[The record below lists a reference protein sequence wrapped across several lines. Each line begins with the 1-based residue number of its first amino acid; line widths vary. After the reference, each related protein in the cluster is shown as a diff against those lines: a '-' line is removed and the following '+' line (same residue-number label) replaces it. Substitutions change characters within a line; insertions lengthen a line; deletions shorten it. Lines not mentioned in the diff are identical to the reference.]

1 MPRIN
6 LLNYNF
12 NALVI
17 LVCSY
22 LVLIPDVEISTNVF
36 FLILFFFAIIQKSFN
51 YKYKKVF
58 SSILAIATIYILFI
72 LNDQTLSKEYFINLI
87 LGLIFLKYSE
97 IEKKENHYFFGFS
110 CVFLAVSSLVYGQ
123 DLISSLLS
131 FIIILLSIIHL
142 YSLNQ
147 TKILKLNL
155 NNLFRYFIFALSI
168 IPIIAIIYFVFP
180 RAELNIKLFETKKNQ
195 LGIPDK
201 ISLGS
206 FQNISDSEENV
217 FIFKTNIQDKNQK
230 YYFRVKVFDKLNV
243 SKDWLNSEY
252 KILLAQ
258 FKNSFK
264 VSNPIEKQE
273 VDASLIMFPHEKKWF
288 PKLDNYNFKNSNLN
302 LNLINNTLTTDKIV
316 TNKKSY
322 KLIYD
327 KRDVIYQKK
336 LLDFYTLLPN
346 NISPK
351 LKQWAKTN
359 FENANGPKDYL
370 DKILNEFK
378 SNNFFYSLTPVN
390 QGNDYEN
397 FFFNTKT
404 GYCEYY
410 AGTFTILARLVGIP
424 ARIVTGYYGGSYNNL
439 GNFYTFKQRD
449 AHSWVEVF
457 IDNNWV
463 LFDPT
468 LSVPNENILNSNNSN
483 FESFETSSVSSNN
496 EQKID
501 ISRVGIYFEYINYV
515 WTNSFLR
522 YDEKS
527 RSNFIKEKLSNVN
540 NYKYFLIITFFSI
553 FFMYVI
559 KVINFIISKKFL
571 FTLFFRK
578 LKKKNKNI
586 SEFMTHQEI
595 FNLLKKNDQLKCKS
609 LFDFYENLKFS
620 KGFKISLK
628 NFYLINIRI
637 LKYAYF
643 KK

>member
-12 NALVI
+12 NALVM

-22 LVLIPDVEISTNVF
+22 LVLFSEVEISTNVF
-36 FLILFFFAIIQKSFN
+36 FIILFSFAVIQKSFN

-58 SSILAIATIYILFI
+58 SSILALATIYILFV

-110 CVFLAVSSLVYGQ
+110 CVFLAISSLIYGQ
-123 DLISSLLS
+123 DLISSFLS

-155 NNLFRYFIFALSI
+155 NNLFRYLIFALSI

-217 FIFKTNIQDKNQK
+217 FIFKTNIQNEDQK
-230 YYFRVKVFDKLNV
+230 YYFRVKVFDKLSI

-264 VSNPIEKQE
+264 VSNPIEKQD

-288 PKLDNYNFKNSNLN
+288 PKLDNYNFENSNLN
-302 LNLINNTLTTDKIV
+302 LNLINNTLTTNKIV

-359 FENANGPKDYL
+359 FENANDPKDYL
-370 DKILNEFK
+370 EKILNEFK
-378 SNNFFYSLTPVN
+378 NNNFFYSLTPVN

-410 AGTFTILARLVGIP
+410 AGTFTILARLAGIP

-439 GNFYTFKQRD
+439 GDFYTFKQRD
-449 AHSWVEVF
+449 AHSWVEIF

-463 LFDPT
+463 LYDPT

-483 FESFETSSVSSNN
+483 FESFETSTVSPNN

-540 NYKYFLIITFFSI
+540 NYKYFLIIIFFSI
-553 FFMYVI
+553 FFIYAI
-559 KVINFIISKKFL
+559 KFINFVISKKFL
-571 FTLFFRK
+571 FTLFFK
-578 LKKKNKNI
+578 NLKKKNKNI

-595 FNLLKKNDQLKCKS
+595 FNSLKKNDQLKCKS

-620 KGFKISLK
+620 KNFKISLK
-628 NFYLINIRI
+628 NFYLINIKI
-637 LKYAYF
+637 LRYAYF

>member
-12 NALVI
+12 NALVM

-22 LVLIPDVEISTNVF
+22 LVLFSEVEISTNVF
-36 FLILFFFAIIQKSFN
+36 FIILFSFAVIQKSFN
-51 YKYKKVF
+51 YKYKRVF
-58 SSILAIATIYILFI
+58 SSILALATIYILFV

-110 CVFLAVSSLVYGQ
+110 CVFLAVSSLIYGQ
-123 DLISSLLS
+123 DLISSFLS

-147 TKILKLNL
+147 TKILRLNL

-230 YYFRVKVFDKLNV
+230 YYFRVKVFDKLSI

-264 VSNPIEKQE
+264 VASPIEKQD

-302 LNLINNTLTTDKIV
+302 LNLINNTLTTNKIV

-359 FENANGPKDYL
+359 FENANDPKDYL

-378 SNNFFYSLTPVN
+378 TNNFFYSLTPVN

-449 AHSWVEVF
+449 AHSWVEIF

-463 LFDPT
+463 LYDPT

-483 FESFETSSVSSNN
+483 FESFETSTVSSNN

-522 YDEKS
+522 YDERS
-527 RSNFIKEKLSNVN
+527 RTNFIKEKLSNTDM
-540 NYKYFLIITFFSI
+540 YKSIFFILFLII
-553 FFMYVI
+553 
-559 KVINFIISKKFL
+559 FIIYLIKILLFIYARNFL
-571 FTLFFRK
+571 YKLFFNKLRK
-578 LKKKNKNI
+578 NNKNL
-586 SEFMTHQEI
+586 SNFMTHQEI
-595 FNLLKKNDQLKCKS
+595 
-609 LFDFYENLKFS
+609 YT
-620 KGFKISLK
+620 SLK
-628 NFYLINIRI
+628 NIDQKRFENLFKLYEQIKFDKKYEISFKNFYSINFQII
-637 LKYAYF
+637 KYAYF
-643 KK
+643 K

>member
-155 NNLFRYFIFALSI
+155 NNFFRYFIFALSI
-168 IPIIAIIYFVFP
+168 IPIITIIYFVFP

-217 FIFKTNIQDKNQK
+217 FIFKTNIQDKDQK
-230 YYFRVKVFDKLNV
+230 YYFRVKVFDKLSV

-302 LNLINNTLTTDKIV
+302 LNLINNTLTTNKIV

-359 FENANGPKDYL
+359 FENARGPKDYL

-378 SNNFFYSLTPVN
+378 TNNFFYSLTPVN

-410 AGTFTILARLVGIP
+410 AGTFTILARLAGIP

-449 AHSWVEVF
+449 AHSWVEIF

-463 LFDPT
+463 LYDPT
-468 LSVPNENILNSNNSN
+468 LSVPNENILNSNNSS
-483 FESFETSSVSSNN
+483 FESFETSTVSSNN

-522 YDEKS
+522 YDERS
-527 RSNFIKEKLSNVN
+527 RTNFIKEKLSNTDM
-540 NYKYFLIITFFSI
+540 YKSI
-553 FFMYVI
+553 FFILFSIIVI
-559 KVINFIISKKFL
+559 LYIIKILLFIYARNFLYK
-571 FTLFFRK
+571 LFFNKLRK
-578 LKKKNKNI
+578 NNKNL
-586 SEFMTHQEI
+586 SDFMTHQEI
-595 FNLLKKNDQLKCKS
+595 YK
-609 LFDFYENLKFS
+609 
-620 KGFKISLK
+620 SLK
-628 NFYLINIRI
+628 NIDQKRFEHLFKLYEQIKFDKKYRISFKNFYSINFQII
-637 LKYAYF
+637 KYAYF
-643 KK
+643 K

>member
-1 MPRIN
+1 MPRVN

-12 NALVI
+12 NALVM

-22 LVLIPDVEISTNVF
+22 LVLFSEVEISTNVF
-36 FLILFFFAIIQKSFN
+36 FVILFSFAVIQKSFN
-51 YKYKKVF
+51 YKYKKLF
-58 SSILAIATIYILFI
+58 SSILAIATIYILFV

-110 CVFLAVSSLVYGQ
+110 CVFLAISSLIYGQ
-123 DLISSLLS
+123 DLISSFLS

-142 YSLNQ
+142 YCLNQ

-155 NNLFRYFIFALSI
+155 NNLFRYLIFALSI

-217 FIFKTNIQDKNQK
+217 FIFKTNIQNEDQK
-230 YYFRVKVFDKLNV
+230 YYFRVKVFDKLSI

-264 VSNPIEKQE
+264 VSNPIEKQD

-288 PKLDNYNFKNSNLN
+288 PKLANYNFENSNLN
-302 LNLINNTLTTDKIV
+302 LNLINNTLTTNKIM

-359 FENANGPKDYL
+359 FENANDPKDYL

-378 SNNFFYSLTPVN
+378 TNNFFYSLTPVN

-410 AGTFTILARLVGIP
+410 AGTFTILARLAGIP

-449 AHSWVEVF
+449 AHSWVEIF

-463 LFDPT
+463 LYDPT

-483 FESFETSSVSSNN
+483 FESFETSTVSSNN

-501 ISRVGIYFEYINYV
+501 ISRVGIYFDYINYV

-522 YDEKS
+522 YDERS
-527 RSNFIKEKLSNVN
+527 RTNFIKEKLSNKEM
-540 NYKYFLIITFFSI
+540 YKSI
-553 FFMYVI
+553 FFILFSIIAFIYLI
-559 KVINFIISKKFL
+559 KILLFIYARNFLYK
-571 FTLFFRK
+571 LFFNKLRK
-578 LKKKNKNI
+578 NNKNL
-586 SEFMTHQEI
+586 SNFMTHQEI
-595 FNLLKKNDQLKCKS
+595 
-609 LFDFYENLKFS
+609 YT
-620 KGFKISLK
+620 SLK
-628 NFYLINIRI
+628 NIDQKRFENLFKLYEQIKFDKKYEISFKNFYSINFQII
-637 LKYAYF
+637 KYAYF
-643 KK
+643 K

>member
-12 NALVI
+12 NALVM

-22 LVLIPDVEISTNVF
+22 LVLFSEVEISTNVF
-36 FLILFFFAIIQKSFN
+36 FVILFSFAVIQKSFN
-51 YKYKKVF
+51 YKYKKLF
-58 SSILAIATIYILFI
+58 SSILAIATIYILFV

-110 CVFLAVSSLVYGQ
+110 CVFLAVSSLIYGQ
-123 DLISSLLS
+123 DLISSFLS

-180 RAELNIKLFETKKNQ
+180 RTELNIKLFETKKNQ

-217 FIFKTNIQDKNQK
+217 FIFKTNIQNEDQK
-230 YYFRVKVFDKLNV
+230 YYFRVKVFDKLSI

-264 VSNPIEKQE
+264 VSNPIEKQD

-288 PKLDNYNFKNSNLN
+288 PKLENYNFKNSNLN
-302 LNLINNTLTTDKIV
+302 LNLINNTLTTNKIV

-327 KRDVIYQKK
+327 KRDIIYQKK

-359 FENANGPKDYL
+359 FENANDPKDYL
-370 DKILNEFK
+370 EKILNEFK
-378 SNNFFYSLTPVN
+378 TNDFFYSLTPVN

-424 ARIVTGYYGGSYNNL
+424 ARIVTGYYGGSFNNL
-439 GNFYTFKQRD
+439 GDFYTFKQRD
-449 AHSWVEVF
+449 AHSWVEIF

-463 LFDPT
+463 LYDPT

-483 FESFETSSVSSNN
+483 FESFETSTVTSNN

-522 YDEKS
+522 YDERS
-527 RSNFIKEKLSNVN
+527 RTNFIKDKLSNTDM
-540 NYKYFLIITFFSI
+540 YKSI
-553 FFMYVI
+553 FFILFSIIAIIYLI
-559 KVINFIISKKFL
+559 KILLFIYARNFLYK
-571 FTLFFRK
+571 LFFNKLRK
-578 LKKKNKNI
+578 NNKNL
-586 SEFMTHQEI
+586 SNYMTHQEI
-595 FNLLKKNDQLKCKS
+595 
-609 LFDFYENLKFS
+609 YT
-620 KGFKISLK
+620 SLK
-628 NFYLINIRI
+628 NIDQKRFENLFKLYEQIKFDKKYKISFKNFYSINFQII
-637 LKYAYF
+637 KYAYF
-643 KK
+643 K

>member
-1 MPRIN
+1 MPRVN

-12 NALVI
+12 NALVM

-22 LVLIPDVEISTNVF
+22 LILFSEVEISTNVF
-36 FLILFFFAIIQKSFN
+36 FVILFSFAVIQKSFN
-51 YKYKKVF
+51 YKYKKLF
-58 SSILAIATIYILFI
+58 SSILAIATIYILFV

-110 CVFLAVSSLVYGQ
+110 CVFLAVSSLIYGQ
-123 DLISSLLS
+123 DLISSFLS

-217 FIFKTNIQDKNQK
+217 FIFKTNIQDKDQK
-230 YYFRVKVFDKLNV
+230 YYFRVKVFDKLSI

-264 VSNPIEKQE
+264 VSNPIEKQD

-302 LNLINNTLTTDKIV
+302 LNLINNTLTTNKIV

-359 FENANGPKDYL
+359 FENANDPKDYL

-378 SNNFFYSLTPVN
+378 TNNFFYSLTPVN

-449 AHSWVEVF
+449 AHSWVEIF

-463 LFDPT
+463 LYDPT

-483 FESFETSSVSSNN
+483 FESFETSTVSSNN

-522 YDEKS
+522 YDERS
-527 RSNFIKEKLSNVN
+527 RTNFIKEKLSNTDM
-540 NYKYFLIITFFSI
+540 YKSI
-553 FFMYVI
+553 FFILFSIIAFIYLI
-559 KVINFIISKKFL
+559 KILLFIYARNFLYK
-571 FTLFFRK
+571 LFFNKLRK
-578 LKKKNKNI
+578 NNKNL
-586 SEFMTHQEI
+586 SNFMTHQEI
-595 FNLLKKNDQLKCKS
+595 YK
-609 LFDFYENLKFS
+609 
-620 KGFKISLK
+620 SLK
-628 NFYLINIRI
+628 NVDQRRFENLFKLYEQIKFAKKYEISFKNFYSINFQII
-637 LKYAYF
+637 KYAYF
-643 KK
+643 K

>member
-1 MPRIN
+1 MPRVN

-12 NALVI
+12 NALVM

-22 LVLIPDVEISTNVF
+22 LVLFSEVEISTNVF
-36 FLILFFFAIIQKSFN
+36 FVILFSFAVIQKSFN
-51 YKYKKVF
+51 YKYKKLF
-58 SSILAIATIYILFI
+58 SSILAIATIYILFV

-110 CVFLAVSSLVYGQ
+110 CVFLAVSSLIYGQ
-123 DLISSLLS
+123 DLISSFLS

-217 FIFKTNIQDKNQK
+217 FIFKTNIQDEVQK
-230 YYFRVKVFDKLNV
+230 YYFRVKVFDKLSI

-264 VSNPIEKQE
+264 VSNPIEKQD

-288 PKLDNYNFKNSNLN
+288 PKLANYNFENSNLN
-302 LNLINNTLTTDKIV
+302 LNLINNTLTTNKIV

-359 FENANGPKDYL
+359 FENANDPKDYL

-378 SNNFFYSLTPVN
+378 TNNFFYSLTPVN

-410 AGTFTILARLVGIP
+410 AGTFTILARLAGIP

-449 AHSWVEVF
+449 AHSWVEIF

-463 LFDPT
+463 LYDPT

-483 FESFETSSVSSNN
+483 FESFETSTVSSNN

-522 YDEKS
+522 YDERS
-527 RSNFIKEKLSNVN
+527 RTNFIKEKLSNKEM
-540 NYKYFLIITFFSI
+540 YKSI
-553 FFMYVI
+553 FFILFSIIAFIYLI
-559 KVINFIISKKFL
+559 KILLFIYARNFLYK
-571 FTLFFRK
+571 LFFNKLRK
-578 LKKKNKNI
+578 NNKNL
-586 SEFMTHQEI
+586 SNFMTHQEI
-595 FNLLKKNDQLKCKS
+595 
-609 LFDFYENLKFS
+609 YT
-620 KGFKISLK
+620 SLK
-628 NFYLINIRI
+628 NIDQKRFENLFKLYEQIKFDKKYEISFKNFYSINFQII
-637 LKYAYF
+637 KYAYF
-643 KK
+643 K

>member
-1 MPRIN
+1 MPRVN

-12 NALVI
+12 NALVM

-22 LVLIPDVEISTNVF
+22 LVLFSEVEISTNVF
-36 FLILFFFAIIQKSFN
+36 FVILFSFAVIQKSFN
-51 YKYKKVF
+51 YKYKKLF
-58 SSILAIATIYILFI
+58 SSILAIATIYILFV

-110 CVFLAVSSLVYGQ
+110 CVFLAVSSLIYGQ
-123 DLISSLLS
+123 DLISSFLS

-217 FIFKTNIQDKNQK
+217 FIFKTNIQDEDQK
-230 YYFRVKVFDKLNV
+230 YYFRVKVFDKLSI

-264 VSNPIEKQE
+264 VSNTIEKQD

-288 PKLDNYNFKNSNLN
+288 PKLDNYNFENSNLN
-302 LNLINNTLTTDKIV
+302 LNLINNTLTTNKIV

-327 KRDVIYQKK
+327 KRDIIYQKK

-359 FENANGPKDYL
+359 LENTKDPKDYL
-370 DKILNEFK
+370 EKILNEFK
-378 SNNFFYSLTPVN
+378 TNDFFYSLTPVN

-410 AGTFTILARLVGIP
+410 AGTFTILARLAGIP

-449 AHSWVEVF
+449 AHSWVEIF

-463 LFDPT
+463 LYDPT

-483 FESFETSSVSSNN
+483 FESFETSTVSSNN

-522 YDEKS
+522 YDERS
-527 RSNFIKEKLSNVN
+527 RTNFIKEKLSNKEM
-540 NYKYFLIITFFSI
+540 YKSI
-553 FFMYVI
+553 FFILFSIIAFIYLI
-559 KVINFIISKKFL
+559 KILLFIYARNFLYK
-571 FTLFFRK
+571 LFFNKLRK
-578 LKKKNKNI
+578 NNKNL
-586 SEFMTHQEI
+586 SNFMTHQEI
-595 FNLLKKNDQLKCKS
+595 
-609 LFDFYENLKFS
+609 YT
-620 KGFKISLK
+620 SLK
-628 NFYLINIRI
+628 NIDQKRFENLFKLYEQIKFDKKYEISFKNFYSINFQII
-637 LKYAYF
+637 KYAYF
-643 KK
+643 K

>member
-12 NALVI
+12 NALII
-17 LVCSY
+17 LVCSF
-22 LVLIPDVEISTNVF
+22 LVLIPEIEFSTNIF
-36 FLILFFFAIIQKSFN
+36 FLILFFFAVIQKSFS

-58 SSILAIATIYILFI
+58 SSILAIATIYILFV

-123 DLISSLLS
+123 DLISSFLS

-168 IPIIAIIYFVFP
+168 IPIITIIYFVFP

-217 FIFKTNIQDKNQK
+217 FIFKTNIQDEDKK
-230 YYFRVKVFDKLNV
+230 YYFRVKVFDKLSI

-258 FKNSFK
+258 FKDSFT
-264 VSNPIEKQE
+264 VSNYIKRQDI
-273 VDASLIMFPHEKKWF
+273 DASLIMFPHEKKWF
-288 PKLDNYNFKNSNLN
+288 PKLANYNFKNSNLN
-302 LNLINNTLTTDKIV
+302 LNLINNTLTTNKVV

-327 KRDVIYQKK
+327 KRDVAYQKK

-359 FENANGPKDYL
+359 FENASDPKDYL

-378 SNNFFYSLTPVN
+378 TNNFFYNLTPVN

-424 ARIVTGYYGGSYNNL
+424 ARIVTGYYGGSYNNI

-449 AHSWVEVF
+449 AHSWVEIF

-463 LFDPT
+463 LYDPT
-468 LSVPNENILNSNNSN
+468 LAVPNENILNSNNSN
-483 FESFETSSVSSNN
+483 FESFETSIVSSNN

-522 YDEKS
+522 YDERS
-527 RSNFIKEKLSNVN
+527 RTNFIKEKLSNTDM
-540 NYKYFLIITFFSI
+540 YKSI
-553 FFMYVI
+553 FFILFSIIAIIYLI
-559 KVINFIISKKFL
+559 KIILFIYARNFLYK
-571 FTLFFRK
+571 LFFNKLRK
-578 LKKKNKNI
+578 NNKNL
-586 SEFMTHQEI
+586 SDFMTHQEI
-595 FNLLKKNDQLKCKS
+595 YK
-609 LFDFYENLKFS
+609 
-620 KGFKISLK
+620 SLK
-628 NFYLINIRI
+628 NIDQKRFEHLFKLYEQIKFDKKYKISFKNFYSINFQII
-637 LKYAYF
+637 KYAYF
-643 KK
+643 K

>member
-1 MPRIN
+1 MLRVN

-12 NALVI
+12 NALVM

-22 LVLIPDVEISTNVF
+22 LVLFSEVEISTNVF
-36 FLILFFFAIIQKSFN
+36 FVILFSFAVIQKSFN

-58 SSILAIATIYILFI
+58 SSILAIATIYILFV

-110 CVFLAVSSLVYGQ
+110 CVFLAVSSLIYGQ
-123 DLISSLLS
+123 DLISSFLS

-147 TKILKLNL
+147 TKILRLNL

-217 FIFKTNIQDKNQK
+217 FIFKTNIQDENQK
-230 YYFRVKVFDKLNV
+230 YYFRVKVFDKLSI

-264 VSNPIEKQE
+264 VASPIEKQD
-273 VDASLIMFPHEKKWF
+273 VDAYLIMFPHEKKWF
-288 PKLDNYNFKNSNLN
+288 PKLDNYNFENSNLN
-302 LNLINNTLTTDKIV
+302 LNLINNTLTTNKIV

-327 KRDVIYQKK
+327 KRDIIYQKK

-359 FENANGPKDYL
+359 FENANDPKDYL

-378 SNNFFYSLTPVN
+378 TNDFFYSLTPVN

-410 AGTFTILARLVGIP
+410 AGTFTILARLAGIP

-449 AHSWVEVF
+449 AHSWVEIF

-463 LFDPT
+463 LYDPT
-468 LSVPNENILNSNNSN
+468 LSVPNENILNSNNSS
-483 FESFETSSVSSNN
+483 FESFETSTVSSNN

-522 YDEKS
+522 YDERS
-527 RSNFIKEKLSNVN
+527 RTNFIKEKLSNKEM
-540 NYKYFLIITFFSI
+540 YKSI
-553 FFMYVI
+553 FFILFSIIAFIYLI
-559 KVINFIISKKFL
+559 KILLFIYARNFLYK
-571 FTLFFRK
+571 LFFNKLRK
-578 LKKKNKNI
+578 NDKNLSN
-586 SEFMTHQEI
+586 FMTHQEI
-595 FNLLKKNDQLKCKS
+595 
-609 LFDFYENLKFS
+609 YT
-620 KGFKISLK
+620 SLK
-628 NFYLINIRI
+628 NIDQKRFENLFKFYEQIKFDKKYEISFKNFYSINFQII
-637 LKYAYF
+637 KYAYF
-643 KK
+643 K

>member
-1 MPRIN
+1 MPRVN

-12 NALVI
+12 NALVM

-22 LVLIPDVEISTNVF
+22 LVLFSEVEISTNVF
-36 FLILFFFAIIQKSFN
+36 FVILFSFAVIQKSFN
-51 YKYKKVF
+51 YKYKKLF
-58 SSILAIATIYILFI
+58 SSILAIATIYILFV

-110 CVFLAVSSLVYGQ
+110 CVFLAVSSLIYGQ
-123 DLISSLLS
+123 DLISSFLS

-217 FIFKTNIQDKNQK
+217 FIFKTNIQDEVQK
-230 YYFRVKVFDKLNV
+230 YYFRVKVFDKLSI

-264 VSNPIEKQE
+264 VASPIEKQD

-288 PKLDNYNFKNSNLN
+288 PKLDNYNFENSNLN
-302 LNLINNTLTTDKIV
+302 LNLINNTLTTNKIV

-327 KRDVIYQKK
+327 KRDIIYQKK

-359 FENANGPKDYL
+359 FENANDPKDYL
-370 DKILNEFK
+370 EKILNEFK
-378 SNNFFYSLTPVN
+378 TNDFFYSLTPVN

-410 AGTFTILARLVGIP
+410 AGTFTILARLAGIP

-449 AHSWVEVF
+449 AHSWVEIF

-463 LFDPT
+463 LYDPT

-483 FESFETSSVSSNN
+483 FESFETSTVSSNN

-522 YDEKS
+522 YDERS
-527 RSNFIKEKLSNVN
+527 RTNFIKEKLSNKEM
-540 NYKYFLIITFFSI
+540 YKSI
-553 FFMYVI
+553 FFILFSIIAFIYLI
-559 KVINFIISKKFL
+559 KILLFIYARNFLYK
-571 FTLFFRK
+571 LFFNKLRK
-578 LKKKNKNI
+578 NNKNL
-586 SEFMTHQEI
+586 SNFMTHQEI
-595 FNLLKKNDQLKCKS
+595 
-609 LFDFYENLKFS
+609 YT
-620 KGFKISLK
+620 SLK
-628 NFYLINIRI
+628 NIDQKRFENLFKLYEQIKFAKKYEISFKNFYSINFQII
-637 LKYAYF
+637 KYAYF
-643 KK
+643 K

>member
-1 MPRIN
+1 MPRVN

-12 NALVI
+12 NALVM

-22 LVLIPDVEISTNVF
+22 LVLFSEVEISTNVF
-36 FLILFFFAIIQKSFN
+36 FVILFSFAVIQKSFN
-51 YKYKKVF
+51 YKYKKLF
-58 SSILAIATIYILFI
+58 SSILAIATIYILFV

-110 CVFLAVSSLVYGQ
+110 CVFLAISSLIYGQ
-123 DLISSLLS
+123 DLISSFLS

-142 YSLNQ
+142 YCLNQ

-155 NNLFRYFIFALSI
+155 NNLFRYLIFALSI

-217 FIFKTNIQDKNQK
+217 FIFKTNIQNEDQK
-230 YYFRVKVFDKLNV
+230 YYFRVKVFDKLSI

-264 VSNPIEKQE
+264 VSNTIEKQD

-288 PKLDNYNFKNSNLN
+288 PKLDNYNFENSNLN
-302 LNLINNTLTTDKIV
+302 LNLINNTLTTNKIV

-327 KRDVIYQKK
+327 KRDIIYQKK

-359 FENANGPKDYL
+359 FENANDPKDYL

-378 SNNFFYSLTPVN
+378 TNNFFYSLTPVN

-410 AGTFTILARLVGIP
+410 AGTFTILARLAGIP

-449 AHSWVEVF
+449 AHSWVEIF

-463 LFDPT
+463 LYDPT

-483 FESFETSSVSSNN
+483 FESFETSTVSSNN

-522 YDEKS
+522 YDERS
-527 RSNFIKEKLSNVN
+527 RTNFIKEKLSNKEM
-540 NYKYFLIITFFSI
+540 YKSI
-553 FFMYVI
+553 FFILFSIIAFIYLI
-559 KVINFIISKKFL
+559 KILLFIYARNFLYK
-571 FTLFFRK
+571 LFFNKLRK
-578 LKKKNKNI
+578 NNKNL
-586 SEFMTHQEI
+586 SNFMTHQEI
-595 FNLLKKNDQLKCKS
+595 
-609 LFDFYENLKFS
+609 YT
-620 KGFKISLK
+620 SLK
-628 NFYLINIRI
+628 NIDQKRFENLFKLYEQIKFDKKYEISFKNFYSINFQII
-637 LKYAYF
+637 KYAYF
-643 KK
+643 K

>member
-1 MPRIN
+1 M
-6 LLNYNF
+6 
-12 NALVI
+12 
-17 LVCSY
+17 
-22 LVLIPDVEISTNVF
+22 
-36 FLILFFFAIIQKSFN
+36 
-51 YKYKKVF
+51 
-58 SSILAIATIYILFI
+58 
-72 LNDQTLSKEYFINLI
+72 
-87 LGLIFLKYSE
+87 
-97 IEKKENHYFFGFS
+97 
-110 CVFLAVSSLVYGQ
+110 FLAVGSLVYGQ

-217 FIFKTNIQDKNQK
+217 FIFKTNIQDNDQK
-230 YYFRVKVFDKLNV
+230 YYFRVKVFDKLSV

-264 VSNPIEKQE
+264 VSNPIEKQD

-302 LNLINNTLTTDKIV
+302 LNLINNTLTTNKIV

-359 FENANGPKDYL
+359 FENANSPKDYL

-378 SNNFFYSLTPVN
+378 TNNFFYSLTPVN

-410 AGTFTILARLVGIP
+410 AGTFTILARLAGIP

-449 AHSWVEVF
+449 AHSWVEIF

-463 LFDPT
+463 LYDPT

-483 FESFETSSVSSNN
+483 FESFETSTVTSNN

-501 ISRVGIYFEYINYV
+501 INRIGIYFEYINYV

-522 YDEKS
+522 YDERS
-527 RSNFIKEKLSNVN
+527 RTNFIKEKLSNTDM
-540 NYKYFLIITFFSI
+540 YKSI
-553 FFMYVI
+553 FFILFSIIAIIYLI
-559 KVINFIISKKFL
+559 KILLFIYARNFLYK
-571 FTLFFRK
+571 LFFNKLRK
-578 LKKKNKNI
+578 NNKNL
-586 SEFMTHQEI
+586 SNYMTHQEI
-595 FNLLKKNDQLKCKS
+595 YK
-609 LFDFYENLKFS
+609 
-620 KGFKISLK
+620 SLK
-628 NFYLINIRI
+628 NIDQRRFEDLFKLYEQIKFDKKYKISFKNFYSINFQII
-637 LKYAYF
+637 KYAYF
-643 KK
+643 K

>member
-12 NALVI
+12 NALVM

-22 LVLIPDVEISTNVF
+22 LVLFSEVEISTNVF
-36 FLILFFFAIIQKSFN
+36 FIILFSFAVIQKSFN
-51 YKYKKVF
+51 YKYKRVF
-58 SSILAIATIYILFI
+58 SSILALATIYILFV

-110 CVFLAVSSLVYGQ
+110 CVFLAVSSLIYGQ
-123 DLISSLLS
+123 DLISSFLS

-147 TKILKLNL
+147 TKILRLNL

-230 YYFRVKVFDKLNV
+230 YYFRVKVFDKLSI

-264 VSNPIEKQE
+264 VASPIEKQD

-302 LNLINNTLTTDKIV
+302 LNLINNTLTTNKIV

-359 FENANGPKDYL
+359 FENANDPKDYL

-378 SNNFFYSLTPVN
+378 TNNFFYSLTPVN

-449 AHSWVEVF
+449 AHSWVEIF

-463 LFDPT
+463 LYDPT

-483 FESFETSSVSSNN
+483 FESFETSTVTSNN

-522 YDEKS
+522 YDERS
-527 RSNFIKEKLSNVN
+527 RTNFIKEKLSNTDM
-540 NYKYFLIITFFSI
+540 YKSIFFILFLII
-553 FFMYVI
+553 VI
-559 KVINFIISKKFL
+559 IYLIKIFL
-571 FTLFFRK
+571 FIYARNFLYKLFFNKLRK
-578 LKKKNKNI
+578 NNKNL
-586 SEFMTHQEI
+586 SNFMTHQEI
-595 FNLLKKNDQLKCKS
+595 
-609 LFDFYENLKFS
+609 YT
-620 KGFKISLK
+620 SLK
-628 NFYLINIRI
+628 NIDQKRFENLFKLYEQIKFAKKYEISFKNFYSINFQII
-637 LKYAYF
+637 KYAYF
-643 KK
+643 K

>member
-1 MPRIN
+1 MPRVN

-12 NALVI
+12 NALVM

-22 LVLIPDVEISTNVF
+22 LVLFSEVEISTNVF
-36 FLILFFFAIIQKSFN
+36 FVILFSFAVIQKSFN
-51 YKYKKVF
+51 YKYKKLF
-58 SSILAIATIYILFI
+58 SSILAIATIYILFV

-110 CVFLAVSSLVYGQ
+110 CVFLAVSSLIYGQ
-123 DLISSLLS
+123 DLISSFLS

-217 FIFKTNIQDKNQK
+217 FIFKTNIQNEDQK
-230 YYFRVKVFDKLNV
+230 YYFRVKVFDKLSI

-264 VSNPIEKQE
+264 VSNPIEKQD

-288 PKLDNYNFKNSNLN
+288 PKLANYNFENSNLN
-302 LNLINNTLTTDKIV
+302 LNLINNTLTTNKIV

-359 FENANGPKDYL
+359 FENANDPKDYL

-378 SNNFFYSLTPVN
+378 TNNFFYSLTPVN

-410 AGTFTILARLVGIP
+410 AGTFTILARLAGIP

-449 AHSWVEVF
+449 AHSWVEIF

-463 LFDPT
+463 LYDPT

-483 FESFETSSVSSNN
+483 FESFETSTVSSNN

-522 YDEKS
+522 YDERS
-527 RSNFIKEKLSNVN
+527 RTNFIKEKLSNKEM
-540 NYKYFLIITFFSI
+540 YKSI
-553 FFMYVI
+553 FFILFSIIAFIYLI
-559 KVINFIISKKFL
+559 KILLFIYARNFLYK
-571 FTLFFRK
+571 LFFNKLRK
-578 LKKKNKNI
+578 NNKNL
-586 SEFMTHQEI
+586 SNFMTHQEI
-595 FNLLKKNDQLKCKS
+595 
-609 LFDFYENLKFS
+609 YT
-620 KGFKISLK
+620 SLK
-628 NFYLINIRI
+628 NIDQKRFENLFKLYEQIKFDKKYEISFKNFYSINFQII
-637 LKYAYF
+637 KYAYF
-643 KK
+643 K

>member
-1 MPRIN
+1 MPRVN

-12 NALVI
+12 NALVM

-22 LVLIPDVEISTNVF
+22 LVLFSEVEISTNVF
-36 FLILFFFAIIQKSFN
+36 FVILFSFAVIQKSFN
-51 YKYKKVF
+51 YKYKKLF
-58 SSILAIATIYILFI
+58 SSILAIATIYILFV

-110 CVFLAVSSLVYGQ
+110 CVFLAVSSLIYGQ
-123 DLISSLLS
+123 DLISSFLS

-217 FIFKTNIQDKNQK
+217 FIFKTNIQNEDQK
-230 YYFRVKVFDKLNV
+230 YYFRVKVFDKLSI

-264 VSNPIEKQE
+264 VASPIEKQD

-288 PKLDNYNFKNSNLN
+288 PKLANYNFENSNLN
-302 LNLINNTLTTDKIV
+302 LNLINNTLTTNKIV

-359 FENANGPKDYL
+359 FENANDPKDYL

-378 SNNFFYSLTPVN
+378 TNNFFYSLTPVN

-410 AGTFTILARLVGIP
+410 AGTFTILARLAGIP

-449 AHSWVEVF
+449 AHSWVEIF

-463 LFDPT
+463 LYDPT

-483 FESFETSSVSSNN
+483 FESFETSTVSSNN

-522 YDEKS
+522 YDERS
-527 RSNFIKEKLSNVN
+527 RTNFIKEKLSNKEM
-540 NYKYFLIITFFSI
+540 YKSI
-553 FFMYVI
+553 FFILFSIIAFIYLI
-559 KVINFIISKKFL
+559 KILLFIYARNFLYK
-571 FTLFFRK
+571 LFFNKLRK
-578 LKKKNKNI
+578 NNKNL
-586 SEFMTHQEI
+586 SNFMTHQEI
-595 FNLLKKNDQLKCKS
+595 
-609 LFDFYENLKFS
+609 YT
-620 KGFKISLK
+620 SLK
-628 NFYLINIRI
+628 NIDQKRFENLFKLYEQIKFDKKYEISFKNFYSINFQII
-637 LKYAYF
+637 KYAYF
-643 KK
+643 K

>member
-1 MPRIN
+1 MPSIN

-12 NALVI
+12 NALAI

-36 FLILFFFAIIQKSFN
+36 FLILLFFAIIQKSFN

-147 TKILKLNL
+147 TKVLKLNL
-155 NNLFRYFIFALSI
+155 NNLFRYFLFALSI

-217 FIFKTNIQDKNQK
+217 FIFKTNIQDKDQK
-230 YYFRVKVFDKLNV
+230 YYFRVKVFDKLSV

-264 VSNPIEKQE
+264 VSDPIEKQD

-288 PKLDNYNFKNSNLN
+288 PKLENYNFKNSNLN
-302 LNLINNTLTTDKIV
+302 LNLINNTLTTNKIV

-359 FENANGPKDYL
+359 FENANDSKDYL

-378 SNNFFYSLTPVN
+378 TNNFFYSLTPVN

-449 AHSWVEVF
+449 AHSWVEIF

-463 LFDPT
+463 LYDPT

-483 FESFETSSVSSNN
+483 FESFETSTVSSNN

-522 YDEKS
+522 YDERS
-527 RSNFIKEKLSNVN
+527 RTNFIKEKLSNTDM
-540 NYKYFLIITFFSI
+540 YKSI
-553 FFMYVI
+553 FFILFSIIAFIYLI
-559 KVINFIISKKFL
+559 KILLFIYARNFLYK
-571 FTLFFRK
+571 LFFNKLRK
-578 LKKKNKNI
+578 NNKNL
-586 SEFMTHQEI
+586 SNYMTHQEI
-595 FNLLKKNDQLKCKS
+595 YKS
-609 LFDFYENLKFS
+609 LKNIDQRRFENLFKLYEQIKFN
-620 KGFKISLK
+620 KKYKISFK
-628 NFYLINIRI
+628 NFYLINFQII
-637 LKYAYF
+637 KYAYF
-643 KK
+643 K

>member
-12 NALVI
+12 NALVM

-22 LVLIPDVEISTNVF
+22 LVLFSEVEISTNVF
-36 FLILFFFAIIQKSFN
+36 FIILFSFAVIQKSFN
-51 YKYKKVF
+51 YKYKRVF
-58 SSILAIATIYILFI
+58 SSILALATIYILFV

-110 CVFLAVSSLVYGQ
+110 CVFLAVSSLIYGQ
-123 DLISSLLS
+123 DLISSFLS

-147 TKILKLNL
+147 TKILRLNL

-230 YYFRVKVFDKLNV
+230 YYFRVKVFDKLSI

-264 VSNPIEKQE
+264 VASPIEKQD

-302 LNLINNTLTTDKIV
+302 LNLINNTLTTNKIV

-359 FENANGPKDYL
+359 FENANDPKDYL

-378 SNNFFYSLTPVN
+378 TNNFFYSLTPVN

-449 AHSWVEVF
+449 AHSWVEIF
-457 IDNNWV
+457 INNNWV
-463 LFDPT
+463 LYDPT

-483 FESFETSSVSSNN
+483 FESFETSTVTSNN

-522 YDEKS
+522 YDERS
-527 RSNFIKEKLSNVN
+527 RTNFIKEKLSNTDM
-540 NYKYFLIITFFSI
+540 YKSIFFILFLII
-553 FFMYVI
+553 
-559 KVINFIISKKFL
+559 FIIYLIKILLFIYARNFL
-571 FTLFFRK
+571 YKLFFNKLRK
-578 LKKKNKNI
+578 NNKNL
-586 SEFMTHQEI
+586 SNFMTHQEI
-595 FNLLKKNDQLKCKS
+595 YK
-609 LFDFYENLKFS
+609 
-620 KGFKISLK
+620 SLK
-628 NFYLINIRI
+628 NVDQKRFENLFKLYEQIKFAKKYEISFKNFYSINFQII
-637 LKYAYF
+637 KYAYF
-643 KK
+643 K

>member
-1 MPRIN
+1 M
-6 LLNYNF
+6 LLF
-12 NALVI
+12 TI
-17 LVCSY
+17 LY
-22 LVLIPDVEISTNVF
+22 LIG
-36 FLILFFFAIIQKSFN
+36 FAR
-51 YKYKKVF
+51 
-58 SSILAIATIYILFI
+58 
-72 LNDQTLSKEYFINLI
+72 TLL
-87 LGLIFLKYSE
+87 
-97 IEKKENHYFFGFS
+97 
-110 CVFLAVSSLVYGQ
+110 
-123 DLISSLLS
+123 
-131 FIIILLSIIHL
+131 
-142 YSLNQ
+142 
-147 TKILKLNL
+147 
-155 NNLFRYFIFALSI
+155 
-168 IPIIAIIYFVFP
+168 IIAIIYFVFP

-217 FIFKTNIQDKNQK
+217 FIFKTNIQDKDQK
-230 YYFRVKVFDKLNV
+230 YYFRVKVFDKLSI

-264 VSNPIEKQE
+264 VASPIEKQD

-288 PKLDNYNFKNSNLN
+288 PKLDNYNFENSNLN
-302 LNLINNTLTTDKIV
+302 LNLINNTLTTNKIV

-327 KRDVIYQKK
+327 KRDIIYQKK

-351 LKQWAKTN
+351 LKQWAKIN
-359 FENANGPKDYL
+359 FENTNDPKDYL
-370 DKILNEFK
+370 EKILNEFK
-378 SNNFFYSLTPVN
+378 TNDFFYSLTPVN

-410 AGTFTILARLVGIP
+410 AGTFTILARLAGIP

-449 AHSWVEVF
+449 AHSWVEIF

-463 LFDPT
+463 LYDPT

-483 FESFETSSVSSNN
+483 FESFETSTVSSNN

-522 YDEKS
+522 YDERS
-527 RSNFIKEKLSNVN
+527 RTNFIKEKLSNTDI
-540 NYKYFLIITFFSI
+540 YKSI
-553 FFMYVI
+553 FFILFSIIAFIYLI
-559 KVINFIISKKFL
+559 KILLFIYARNFLYK
-571 FTLFFRK
+571 LFFNKLRK
-578 LKKKNKNI
+578 NNKNL
-586 SEFMTHQEI
+586 SNFMTHQEI
-595 FNLLKKNDQLKCKS
+595 
-609 LFDFYENLKFS
+609 YT
-620 KGFKISLK
+620 SLK
-628 NFYLINIRI
+628 NIDQKRFENLFKLYEQIKFAKKYEISFKNFYSINFQII
-637 LKYAYF
+637 KYAYF
-643 KK
+643 K

>member
-1 MPRIN
+1 MPRVN

-12 NALVI
+12 NALVM

-22 LVLIPDVEISTNVF
+22 LVLFSEVEISTNVF
-36 FLILFFFAIIQKSFN
+36 FVILFSFAVIQKSFN
-51 YKYKKVF
+51 YKYKKLF
-58 SSILAIATIYILFI
+58 SSILAIATIYILFV

-110 CVFLAVSSLVYGQ
+110 CVFLAVSSLIYGQ
-123 DLISSLLS
+123 DLISSFLS

-217 FIFKTNIQDKNQK
+217 FIFKTNIQNEDQK
-230 YYFRVKVFDKLNV
+230 YYFRVKVFDKLSI

-264 VSNPIEKQE
+264 VSNPIEKQD

-288 PKLDNYNFKNSNLN
+288 PKLANYNFENSNLN
-302 LNLINNTLTTDKIV
+302 LNLINNTLTTNKIM

-359 FENANGPKDYL
+359 FENANDPKDYL

-378 SNNFFYSLTPVN
+378 TNNFFYSLTPVN

-410 AGTFTILARLVGIP
+410 AGTFTILARLAGIP

-449 AHSWVEVF
+449 AHSWVEIF

-463 LFDPT
+463 LYDPT

-483 FESFETSSVSSNN
+483 FESFETSTVSSNN

-522 YDEKS
+522 YDERS
-527 RSNFIKEKLSNVN
+527 RTNFIKEKLSNKEM
-540 NYKYFLIITFFSI
+540 YKSI
-553 FFMYVI
+553 FFILFSIIAFIYLI
-559 KVINFIISKKFL
+559 KILLFIYARNFLYK
-571 FTLFFRK
+571 LFFNKLRK
-578 LKKKNKNI
+578 NNKNL
-586 SEFMTHQEI
+586 SNFMTHQEI
-595 FNLLKKNDQLKCKS
+595 
-609 LFDFYENLKFS
+609 YT
-620 KGFKISLK
+620 SLK
-628 NFYLINIRI
+628 NIDQKRFENLFKLYEQIKFDKKYEISFKNFYSINFQII
-637 LKYAYF
+637 KYAYF
-643 KK
+643 K

>member
-1 MPRIN
+1 MPRVN

-12 NALVI
+12 NALVM

-22 LVLIPDVEISTNVF
+22 LVLFSEVEISTNVF
-36 FLILFFFAIIQKSFN
+36 FVILFSFAVIQKSFN
-51 YKYKKVF
+51 YKYKKLF
-58 SSILAIATIYILFI
+58 SSILAIATIYILFV

-110 CVFLAVSSLVYGQ
+110 CVFLAISSLIYGQ
-123 DLISSLLS
+123 DLISSFLS

-155 NNLFRYFIFALSI
+155 NNLFRYLIFALSI

-217 FIFKTNIQDKNQK
+217 FIFKTNIQNEDQK
-230 YYFRVKVFDKLNV
+230 YYFRVKVFDKLSI

-258 FKNSFK
+258 FKDSFK
-264 VSNPIEKQE
+264 VSNPIEKQD

-288 PKLDNYNFKNSNLN
+288 PKLANYNFENSNLN
-302 LNLINNTLTTDKIV
+302 LNLINNTLTTNKIM

-359 FENANGPKDYL
+359 FENANDPKDYL

-378 SNNFFYSLTPVN
+378 TNNFFYSLTPVN

-410 AGTFTILARLVGIP
+410 AGTFTILARLAGIP

-449 AHSWVEVF
+449 AHSWVEIF

-463 LFDPT
+463 LYDPT

-483 FESFETSSVSSNN
+483 FESFETSTVSSNN

-522 YDEKS
+522 YDERS
-527 RSNFIKEKLSNVN
+527 RTNFIKEKLSNKEM
-540 NYKYFLIITFFSI
+540 YKSI
-553 FFMYVI
+553 FFILFSIIAFIYLI
-559 KVINFIISKKFL
+559 KILLFIYARNFLYK
-571 FTLFFRK
+571 LFFNKLRK
-578 LKKKNKNI
+578 NNKNL
-586 SEFMTHQEI
+586 SNFMTHQEI
-595 FNLLKKNDQLKCKS
+595 
-609 LFDFYENLKFS
+609 YT
-620 KGFKISLK
+620 SLK
-628 NFYLINIRI
+628 NIDQKRFENLFKLYEQIKFDKKYEISFKNFYSINFQII
-637 LKYAYF
+637 KYAYF
-643 KK
+643 K

>member
-1 MPRIN
+1 MPRVN

-12 NALVI
+12 NALVM

-22 LVLIPDVEISTNVF
+22 LVLFSEVEISTNVF
-36 FLILFFFAIIQKSFN
+36 FVILFSFAVIQKSFN
-51 YKYKKVF
+51 YKYKKLF
-58 SSILAIATIYILFI
+58 SSILAIATIYILFV

-110 CVFLAVSSLVYGQ
+110 CVFLAVSSLIYGQ
-123 DLISSLLS
+123 DLISSFLS

-155 NNLFRYFIFALSI
+155 NNLFRYLIFALSI

-217 FIFKTNIQDKNQK
+217 FIFKTNIQNEDQK
-230 YYFRVKVFDKLNV
+230 YYFRVKVFDKLSI

-264 VSNPIEKQE
+264 VSNPIEKQD

-288 PKLDNYNFKNSNLN
+288 PKLANYNFENSNLN
-302 LNLINNTLTTDKIV
+302 LNLINNTLTTNKIV

-359 FENANGPKDYL
+359 FENANDPKDYL

-378 SNNFFYSLTPVN
+378 TNNFFYSLTPVN

-410 AGTFTILARLVGIP
+410 AGTFTILARLAGIP

-449 AHSWVEVF
+449 AHSWVEIF

-463 LFDPT
+463 LYDPT

-483 FESFETSSVSSNN
+483 FESFETSTVSSNN

-522 YDEKS
+522 YDERS
-527 RSNFIKEKLSNVN
+527 RTNFIKEKLSNKEM
-540 NYKYFLIITFFSI
+540 YKSI
-553 FFMYVI
+553 FFILFSIIAFIYLI
-559 KVINFIISKKFL
+559 KILLFIYARNFLYK
-571 FTLFFRK
+571 LFFNKLRK
-578 LKKKNKNI
+578 NNKNL
-586 SEFMTHQEI
+586 SNFMTHQEI
-595 FNLLKKNDQLKCKS
+595 
-609 LFDFYENLKFS
+609 YT
-620 KGFKISLK
+620 SLK
-628 NFYLINIRI
+628 NIDQKRFENLFKLYEQIKFDKKYEISFKNFYSINFQII
-637 LKYAYF
+637 KYAYF
-643 KK
+643 K

>member
-12 NALVI
+12 NALVM

-22 LVLIPDVEISTNVF
+22 LVLFSEVEISTNVF
-36 FLILFFFAIIQKSFN
+36 FIILFSFAVIQKSFN
-51 YKYKKVF
+51 YKYKRVF
-58 SSILAIATIYILFI
+58 SSILALATIYILFV

-110 CVFLAVSSLVYGQ
+110 CVFLAVSSLIYGQ
-123 DLISSLLS
+123 DLISSFLS

-147 TKILKLNL
+147 TKILRLNL

-230 YYFRVKVFDKLNV
+230 YYFRVKVFDKLSI

-264 VSNPIEKQE
+264 VASPIEKQD

-302 LNLINNTLTTDKIV
+302 LNLINNTLTTNKIV

-359 FENANGPKDYL
+359 FEDANGPKDYL

-410 AGTFTILARLVGIP
+410 AGTFTILARLAGIP

-439 GNFYTFKQRD
+439 GDFYTFKQRD
-449 AHSWVEVF
+449 AHSWVEIF

-463 LFDPT
+463 LYDPT

-483 FESFETSSVSSNN
+483 FESFETSTVSSNN

-522 YDEKS
+522 YDERS
-527 RSNFIKEKLSNVN
+527 RTNFIKEKLSNTDM
-540 NYKYFLIITFFSI
+540 YKSIFFILFLII
-553 FFMYVI
+553 
-559 KVINFIISKKFL
+559 FIIYLIKIFL
-571 FTLFFRK
+571 FIYARNFLYKLFFNKLRK
-578 LKKKNKNI
+578 NNKNL
-586 SEFMTHQEI
+586 SNFMTHQEI
-595 FNLLKKNDQLKCKS
+595 YK
-609 LFDFYENLKFS
+609 
-620 KGFKISLK
+620 SLK
-628 NFYLINIRI
+628 NVDQRRFENLFKLYEQIKFAKKYEISFKNFYSINFQII
-637 LKYAYF
+637 KYAYF
-643 KK
+643 K

>member
-1 MPRIN
+1 MPRVN

-12 NALVI
+12 NALVM

-22 LVLIPDVEISTNVF
+22 LVLFSEVEISTNVF
-36 FLILFFFAIIQKSFN
+36 FIILFSFAVIQKSFN
-51 YKYKKVF
+51 YKYKKLF
-58 SSILAIATIYILFI
+58 SSILAIATIYILFV

-110 CVFLAVSSLVYGQ
+110 CVFLAVSSLIYGQ
-123 DLISSLLS
+123 DLISSFLS

-155 NNLFRYFIFALSI
+155 NNLFRYLIFALSI

-217 FIFKTNIQDKNQK
+217 FIFKTNIQNEDQK
-230 YYFRVKVFDKLNV
+230 YYFRVKVFDKLSI

-252 KILLAQ
+252 KILLTQ

-264 VSNPIEKQE
+264 VASPIEKQD

-288 PKLDNYNFKNSNLN
+288 PKLDNYNFENSNLN
-302 LNLINNTLTTDKIV
+302 LNLINNTLTTNKIV

-327 KRDVIYQKK
+327 KRDIIYQKK

-359 FENANGPKDYL
+359 FENANDPKDYL
-370 DKILNEFK
+370 EKILNEFK
-378 SNNFFYSLTPVN
+378 TNDFFYSLTPVN

-410 AGTFTILARLVGIP
+410 AGTFTILARLAGIP

-449 AHSWVEVF
+449 AHSWVEIF

-463 LFDPT
+463 LYDPT

-483 FESFETSSVSSNN
+483 FESFETSTVSSNN

-527 RSNFIKEKLSNVN
+527 RTNFIKEKLSNKEM
-540 NYKYFLIITFFSI
+540 YKSI
-553 FFMYVI
+553 FFILFSIIAFIYLI
-559 KVINFIISKKFL
+559 KILLFIYARNFLYK
-571 FTLFFRK
+571 LFFNKLRK
-578 LKKKNKNI
+578 NNKNL
-586 SEFMTHQEI
+586 SNFMTHQEI
-595 FNLLKKNDQLKCKS
+595 
-609 LFDFYENLKFS
+609 YT
-620 KGFKISLK
+620 SLK
-628 NFYLINIRI
+628 NIDQKRFENLFKLYEQIKFDKKYEISFKNFYSINFQII
-637 LKYAYF
+637 KYAYF
-643 KK
+643 K

>member
-1 MPRIN
+1 MPRVN

-12 NALVI
+12 NALVM

-22 LVLIPDVEISTNVF
+22 LVLFSEVEISTNVF
-36 FLILFFFAIIQKSFN
+36 FVILFSFAVIQKSFN
-51 YKYKKVF
+51 YKYKKLF
-58 SSILAIATIYILFI
+58 SSILAIATIYILFV

-110 CVFLAVSSLVYGQ
+110 CVFLAISSLIYGQ
-123 DLISSLLS
+123 DLISSFLS

-155 NNLFRYFIFALSI
+155 NNLFRYLIFALSI

-217 FIFKTNIQDKNQK
+217 FIFKTNIQNENQK
-230 YYFRVKVFDKLNV
+230 YYFRVKVFDKLSI

-264 VSNPIEKQE
+264 VSNPIEKQD

-288 PKLDNYNFKNSNLN
+288 PKLANYNFENSNLN
-302 LNLINNTLTTDKIV
+302 LNLINNTLTTNKIV

-359 FENANGPKDYL
+359 FENANDPKDYL

-378 SNNFFYSLTPVN
+378 TNNFFYSLTPVN

-410 AGTFTILARLVGIP
+410 AGTFTILARLAGIP

-449 AHSWVEVF
+449 AHSWVEIF

-463 LFDPT
+463 LYDPT

-483 FESFETSSVSSNN
+483 FESFETSTVSSNN

-522 YDEKS
+522 YDERS
-527 RSNFIKEKLSNVN
+527 RTNFIKEKLSNKEM
-540 NYKYFLIITFFSI
+540 YKSI
-553 FFMYVI
+553 FFILFSIIAFIYLI
-559 KVINFIISKKFL
+559 KILLFIYARNFLYK
-571 FTLFFRK
+571 LFFNKLRK
-578 LKKKNKNI
+578 NNKNL
-586 SEFMTHQEI
+586 SNFMTHQEI
-595 FNLLKKNDQLKCKS
+595 
-609 LFDFYENLKFS
+609 YT
-620 KGFKISLK
+620 SLK
-628 NFYLINIRI
+628 NIDQKRFENLFKLYEQIKFDKKYEISFKNFYSINFQII
-637 LKYAYF
+637 KYAYF
-643 KK
+643 K

>member
-1 MPRIN
+1 MPRVN

-12 NALVI
+12 NALVM

-22 LVLIPDVEISTNVF
+22 LVLFSEVEISTNVF
-36 FLILFFFAIIQKSFN
+36 FVILFSFAVIQKSFN
-51 YKYKKVF
+51 YKYKKLF
-58 SSILAIATIYILFI
+58 SSILAIATIYILFV

-110 CVFLAVSSLVYGQ
+110 CVFLAVSSLIYGQ
-123 DLISSLLS
+123 DLISSFLS

-155 NNLFRYFIFALSI
+155 NNLFRYLIFALSI

-217 FIFKTNIQDKNQK
+217 FIFKTNIQNEDQK
-230 YYFRVKVFDKLNV
+230 YYFRVKVFDKLSI

-264 VSNPIEKQE
+264 VSNTIEKQD

-288 PKLDNYNFKNSNLN
+288 PKLDNYNFENSNLN
-302 LNLINNTLTTDKIV
+302 LNLINNTLTTNKIV

-359 FENANGPKDYL
+359 FENANDPKDYL

-378 SNNFFYSLTPVN
+378 TNNFFYSLTPVN

-410 AGTFTILARLVGIP
+410 AGTFTILARLAGIP

-449 AHSWVEVF
+449 AHSWVEIF

-463 LFDPT
+463 LYDPT

-483 FESFETSSVSSNN
+483 FESFETSTVSSNN

-522 YDEKS
+522 YDERS
-527 RSNFIKEKLSNVN
+527 RTNFIKEKLSNKEM
-540 NYKYFLIITFFSI
+540 YKSI
-553 FFMYVI
+553 FFILFSIIAFIYLI
-559 KVINFIISKKFL
+559 KILLFIYARNFLYK
-571 FTLFFRK
+571 LFFNKLRK
-578 LKKKNKNI
+578 NNKNL
-586 SEFMTHQEI
+586 SNFMTHQEI
-595 FNLLKKNDQLKCKS
+595 
-609 LFDFYENLKFS
+609 YT
-620 KGFKISLK
+620 SLK
-628 NFYLINIRI
+628 NIDQKRFENLFKLYEQIKFDKKYEISFKNFYSINFQII
-637 LKYAYF
+637 KYAYF
-643 KK
+643 K

>member
-1 MPRIN
+1 MPRVN

-12 NALVI
+12 NALVM

-22 LVLIPDVEISTNVF
+22 LVLFSEVEISTNVF
-36 FLILFFFAIIQKSFN
+36 FVILFSFAVIQKSFN
-51 YKYKKVF
+51 YKYKKLF
-58 SSILAIATIYILFI
+58 SSILAIATIYILFV

-110 CVFLAVSSLVYGQ
+110 CVFLAVSSLIYGQ
-123 DLISSLLS
+123 DLISSFLS

-142 YSLNQ
+142 YCLNQ

-155 NNLFRYFIFALSI
+155 NNLFRYLIFALSI

-217 FIFKTNIQDKNQK
+217 FIFKTNIQDEVQK
-230 YYFRVKVFDKLNV
+230 YYFRVKVFDKLSI

-264 VSNPIEKQE
+264 VSNTIEKQD

-288 PKLDNYNFKNSNLN
+288 PKLDNYNFENSNLN
-302 LNLINNTLTTDKIV
+302 LNLINNTLTTNKIV

-327 KRDVIYQKK
+327 KRDIIYQKK

-351 LKQWAKTN
+351 LKQWAKIN
-359 FENANGPKDYL
+359 FENTNDPKDYL
-370 DKILNEFK
+370 EKILNEFK
-378 SNNFFYSLTPVN
+378 TNDFFYSLTPVN

-424 ARIVTGYYGGSYNNL
+424 ARIVTGYYGGSFNNL
-439 GNFYTFKQRD
+439 GDFYTFKQRD
-449 AHSWVEVF
+449 AHSWVEIF

-463 LFDPT
+463 LYDPT

-483 FESFETSSVSSNN
+483 FESFETSTVSSNN

-522 YDEKS
+522 YDERS
-527 RSNFIKEKLSNVN
+527 RTNFIKEKLSNKEM
-540 NYKYFLIITFFSI
+540 YKSI
-553 FFMYVI
+553 FFILFSIIAFIYLI
-559 KVINFIISKKFL
+559 KILLFIYARNFLYK
-571 FTLFFRK
+571 LFFNKLRK
-578 LKKKNKNI
+578 NNKNL
-586 SEFMTHQEI
+586 SNFMTHQEI
-595 FNLLKKNDQLKCKS
+595 
-609 LFDFYENLKFS
+609 YT
-620 KGFKISLK
+620 SLK
-628 NFYLINIRI
+628 NIDQKRFENLFKLYEQIKFDKKYEISFKNFYSINFQII
-637 LKYAYF
+637 KYAYF
-643 KK
+643 K

>member
-410 AGTFTILARLVGIP
+410 AGTFTILARLAGIP

-449 AHSWVEVF
+449 AHSWVEIF

-463 LFDPT
+463 LYDPT

-483 FESFETSSVSSNN
+483 FESFETSTVSSNN
-496 EQKID
+496 EQNID
-501 ISRVGIYFEYINYV
+501 ISKVGIYFEYINYV

>member
-1 MPRIN
+1 MPRVN

-12 NALVI
+12 NALVM

-22 LVLIPDVEISTNVF
+22 LVLFSEVEISTNVF
-36 FLILFFFAIIQKSFN
+36 FVILFSFAVIQKSFN
-51 YKYKKVF
+51 YKYKKLF
-58 SSILAIATIYILFI
+58 SSILAIATIYILFV

-110 CVFLAVSSLVYGQ
+110 CVFLAISSLIYGQ
-123 DLISSLLS
+123 DLISSFLS

-155 NNLFRYFIFALSI
+155 NNLFRYLIFALSI

-217 FIFKTNIQDKNQK
+217 FIFKTNIQNDDQK
-230 YYFRVKVFDKLNV
+230 YYFRVKVFDKLSI

-264 VSNPIEKQE
+264 VSNPIEKQD

-288 PKLDNYNFKNSNLN
+288 PKLANYNFENSNLN
-302 LNLINNTLTTDKIV
+302 LNLINNTLTTNKIM

-351 LKQWAKTN
+351 LKQWAKIN
-359 FENANGPKDYL
+359 FENTNDPKDYL
-370 DKILNEFK
+370 EKILNEFK
-378 SNNFFYSLTPVN
+378 TNDFFYSLTPVN

-410 AGTFTILARLVGIP
+410 AGTFTILARLAGIP

-449 AHSWVEVF
+449 AHSWVEIF

-463 LFDPT
+463 LYDPT

-483 FESFETSSVSSNN
+483 FESFETSTVSSNN

-522 YDEKS
+522 YDERS
-527 RSNFIKEKLSNVN
+527 RTNFIKEKLSNKEM
-540 NYKYFLIITFFSI
+540 YKSI
-553 FFMYVI
+553 FFILFSIIAFIYLI
-559 KVINFIISKKFL
+559 KILLFIYARNFLYK
-571 FTLFFRK
+571 LFFNKLRK
-578 LKKKNKNI
+578 NNKNL
-586 SEFMTHQEI
+586 SNFMTHQEI
-595 FNLLKKNDQLKCKS
+595 
-609 LFDFYENLKFS
+609 YT
-620 KGFKISLK
+620 SLK
-628 NFYLINIRI
+628 NIDQKRFENLFKLYEQIKFDKKYEISFKNFYSINFQII
-637 LKYAYF
+637 KYAYF
-643 KK
+643 K

>member
-1 MPRIN
+1 MPRVN

-12 NALVI
+12 NALVM

-22 LVLIPDVEISTNVF
+22 LVLFSEVEISTNVF
-36 FLILFFFAIIQKSFN
+36 FVILFSFAVIQKSFN
-51 YKYKKVF
+51 YKYKKLF
-58 SSILAIATIYILFI
+58 SSILAIATIYILFV

-110 CVFLAVSSLVYGQ
+110 CVFLAVSSLIYGQ
-123 DLISSLLS
+123 DLISSFLS

-142 YSLNQ
+142 YCLNQ

-155 NNLFRYFIFALSI
+155 NNLFRYLIFALSI

-217 FIFKTNIQDKNQK
+217 FIFKTNIQDEVQK
-230 YYFRVKVFDKLNV
+230 YYFRVKVFDKLSI

-264 VSNPIEKQE
+264 VSNPIEKQD

-288 PKLDNYNFKNSNLN
+288 PKLANYNFENSNLN
-302 LNLINNTLTTDKIV
+302 LNLINNTLTTNKIV

-359 FENANGPKDYL
+359 FENANDPKDYL

-378 SNNFFYSLTPVN
+378 TNNFFYSLTPVN

-410 AGTFTILARLVGIP
+410 AGTFTILARLAGIP

-449 AHSWVEVF
+449 AHSWVEIF

-463 LFDPT
+463 LYDPT

-483 FESFETSSVSSNN
+483 FESFETSTVSSNN

-522 YDEKS
+522 YDERS
-527 RSNFIKEKLSNVN
+527 RTNFIKEKLSNKEM
-540 NYKYFLIITFFSI
+540 YKSI
-553 FFMYVI
+553 FFILFSIIAFIYLI
-559 KVINFIISKKFL
+559 KILLFIYARNFLYK
-571 FTLFFRK
+571 LFFNKLRK
-578 LKKKNKNI
+578 NNKNL
-586 SEFMTHQEI
+586 SNFMTHQEI
-595 FNLLKKNDQLKCKS
+595 
-609 LFDFYENLKFS
+609 YT
-620 KGFKISLK
+620 SLK
-628 NFYLINIRI
+628 NIDQKRFENLFKLYEQIKFDKKYEISFKNFYSINFQII
-637 LKYAYF
+637 KYAYF
-643 KK
+643 K

>member
-12 NALVI
+12 NALVM

-22 LVLIPDVEISTNVF
+22 LVLFSEVEISTNVF
-36 FLILFFFAIIQKSFN
+36 FIILFSFAVIQKSFN
-51 YKYKKVF
+51 YKYKRVF
-58 SSILAIATIYILFI
+58 SSILALATIYILFV

-110 CVFLAVSSLVYGQ
+110 CVFLAVSSLIYGQ
-123 DLISSLLS
+123 DLISSFLS

-147 TKILKLNL
+147 TKILRLNL

-230 YYFRVKVFDKLNV
+230 YYFRVKVFDKLSI

-264 VSNPIEKQE
+264 VASPIEKQD

-302 LNLINNTLTTDKIV
+302 LNLINNTLTTNKIV

-359 FENANGPKDYL
+359 FENANDPKDYL

-378 SNNFFYSLTPVN
+378 TNNFFYSLTPVN

-449 AHSWVEVF
+449 AHSWVEIF
-457 IDNNWV
+457 INNNWV
-463 LFDPT
+463 LYDPT

-483 FESFETSSVSSNN
+483 FESFETSTVTSNN

-522 YDEKS
+522 YDERS
-527 RSNFIKEKLSNVN
+527 RTNFIKEKLSNTDM
-540 NYKYFLIITFFSI
+540 YKSIFFILFLIIAI
-553 FFMYVI
+553 IYLI
-559 KVINFIISKKFL
+559 KILLFIYARNFLYK
-571 FTLFFRK
+571 LFFNKLRK
-578 LKKKNKNI
+578 NNKNL
-586 SEFMTHQEI
+586 SNFMTHQEI
-595 FNLLKKNDQLKCKS
+595 
-609 LFDFYENLKFS
+609 YT
-620 KGFKISLK
+620 SLK
-628 NFYLINIRI
+628 NIDQKRFENLFKLYEQIKFAKKYEISFKNFYSINFQII
-637 LKYAYF
+637 KYAYF
-643 KK
+643 K

>member
-1 MPRIN
+1 MPRVN

-12 NALVI
+12 NALVM

-22 LVLIPDVEISTNVF
+22 LVLFSEVEISTNVF
-36 FLILFFFAIIQKSFN
+36 FVILFSFAVIQKSFN
-51 YKYKKVF
+51 YKYKKLF
-58 SSILAIATIYILFI
+58 SSILAIATIYILFV

-110 CVFLAVSSLVYGQ
+110 CVFLAISSLIYGQ
-123 DLISSLLS
+123 DLISSFLS

-155 NNLFRYFIFALSI
+155 NNLFRYLIFALSI

-217 FIFKTNIQDKNQK
+217 FIFKTNIQNENQK
-230 YYFRVKVFDKLNV
+230 YYFRVKVFDKLSI

-264 VSNPIEKQE
+264 VSNTIEKQD

-288 PKLDNYNFKNSNLN
+288 PKLDNYNFENSNLN
-302 LNLINNTLTTDKIV
+302 LNLINNTLTTNKIV

-327 KRDVIYQKK
+327 KRDIIYQKK

-351 LKQWAKTN
+351 LKQWAKIN
-359 FENANGPKDYL
+359 FENTNDPKDYL
-370 DKILNEFK
+370 EKILNEFK
-378 SNNFFYSLTPVN
+378 TNDFFYSLTPVN

-410 AGTFTILARLVGIP
+410 AGTFTILARLAGIP

-449 AHSWVEVF
+449 AHSWVEIF

-463 LFDPT
+463 LYDPT

-483 FESFETSSVSSNN
+483 FESFETSTVSSNN

-522 YDEKS
+522 YDERS
-527 RSNFIKEKLSNVN
+527 RTNFIKEKLSNKEM
-540 NYKYFLIITFFSI
+540 YKSI
-553 FFMYVI
+553 FFILFSIIAFIYLI
-559 KVINFIISKKFL
+559 KILLFIYARNFLYK
-571 FTLFFRK
+571 LFFNKLRK
-578 LKKKNKNI
+578 NNKNL
-586 SEFMTHQEI
+586 SNFMTHQEI
-595 FNLLKKNDQLKCKS
+595 
-609 LFDFYENLKFS
+609 YT
-620 KGFKISLK
+620 SLK
-628 NFYLINIRI
+628 NIDQKRFENLFKLYEQIKFDKKYEISFKNFYSINFQII
-637 LKYAYF
+637 KYAYF
-643 KK
+643 K

>member
-1 MPRIN
+1 MPRVN

-12 NALVI
+12 NALVM

-22 LVLIPDVEISTNVF
+22 LVLFSEVEISTNVF
-36 FLILFFFAIIQKSFN
+36 FVILFSFAVIQKSFN

-58 SSILAIATIYILFI
+58 SSILAIATIYILFV

-110 CVFLAVSSLVYGQ
+110 CVFLAVSSLIYGQ
-123 DLISSLLS
+123 DLISSFLS

-217 FIFKTNIQDKNQK
+217 FIFKTNIQNEDQK
-230 YYFRVKVFDKLNV
+230 YYFRVKVFDKLSV

-264 VSNPIEKQE
+264 VSDPIEKQD

-288 PKLDNYNFKNSNLN
+288 PKLANYNFENSNLN
-302 LNLINNTLTTDKIV
+302 LNLINNTLTTNKIM

-359 FENANGPKDYL
+359 FENANDPKDYL

-378 SNNFFYSLTPVN
+378 TNNFFYSLTPVN

-424 ARIVTGYYGGSYNNL
+424 ARIVTGYYGGSFNNL
-439 GNFYTFKQRD
+439 GDFYTFKQRD
-449 AHSWVEVF
+449 AHSWVEIF

-463 LFDPT
+463 LYDPT

-483 FESFETSSVSSNN
+483 FESFETSTVSSNN

-501 ISRVGIYFEYINYV
+501 ISRVGIYFEYINYL

-522 YDEKS
+522 YDERS
-527 RSNFIKEKLSNVN
+527 RTNFIKEKLSNKEM
-540 NYKYFLIITFFSI
+540 YKLIFFILFSI
-553 FFMYVI
+553 IAFIYLI
-559 KVINFIISKKFL
+559 KILLFIYARNFLYK
-571 FTLFFRK
+571 LFFNKLRK
-578 LKKKNKNI
+578 NNKNL
-586 SEFMTHQEI
+586 SNFMTHQEI
-595 FNLLKKNDQLKCKS
+595 
-609 LFDFYENLKFS
+609 YT
-620 KGFKISLK
+620 SLK
-628 NFYLINIRI
+628 NIDQKRFENLFKLYEQIKFDKKYEISFKNFYSINFQII
-637 LKYAYF
+637 KYAYF
-643 KK
+643 K

>member
-1 MPRIN
+1 MPRVN

-12 NALVI
+12 NALVM

-22 LVLIPDVEISTNVF
+22 LVLFSEVEISTNVF
-36 FLILFFFAIIQKSFN
+36 FVILFSFAVIQKSFN
-51 YKYKKVF
+51 YKYKKLF
-58 SSILAIATIYILFI
+58 SSILAIATIYILFV

-110 CVFLAVSSLVYGQ
+110 CVFLAISSLIYGQ
-123 DLISSLLS
+123 DLISSFLS

-142 YSLNQ
+142 YCLNQ

-155 NNLFRYFIFALSI
+155 NNLFRYLIFALSI

-217 FIFKTNIQDKNQK
+217 FIFKTNIQNEDQK
-230 YYFRVKVFDKLNV
+230 YYFRVKVFDKLSI

-264 VSNPIEKQE
+264 VSNPIEKQD

-288 PKLDNYNFKNSNLN
+288 PKLANYNFENSNLN
-302 LNLINNTLTTDKIV
+302 LNLINNTLTTNKIM

-351 LKQWAKTN
+351 LKQWAKIN
-359 FENANGPKDYL
+359 FENTNDPKDYL
-370 DKILNEFK
+370 EKILNEFK
-378 SNNFFYSLTPVN
+378 TNDFFYSLTPVN

-410 AGTFTILARLVGIP
+410 AGTFTILARLAGIP

-449 AHSWVEVF
+449 AHSWVEIF

-463 LFDPT
+463 LYDPT

-483 FESFETSSVSSNN
+483 FESFETSTVSSNN

-522 YDEKS
+522 YDERS
-527 RSNFIKEKLSNVN
+527 RTNFIKEKLSNKEM
-540 NYKYFLIITFFSI
+540 YKSI
-553 FFMYVI
+553 FFILFSIIAFIYLI
-559 KVINFIISKKFL
+559 KILLFIYARNFLYK
-571 FTLFFRK
+571 LFFNKLRK
-578 LKKKNKNI
+578 NNKNL
-586 SEFMTHQEI
+586 SNFMTHQEI
-595 FNLLKKNDQLKCKS
+595 
-609 LFDFYENLKFS
+609 YT
-620 KGFKISLK
+620 SLK
-628 NFYLINIRI
+628 NIDQKRFENLFKLYEQIKFDKKYEISFKNFYSINFQII
-637 LKYAYF
+637 KYAYF
-643 KK
+643 K